1 MHEDHKILEI
11 TDEEALKKENLTI
24 ENTKNEFDID
34 IKKLEELKNKIE
46 NEMKEID
53 NTYIKVDKETTK
65 SYELKREKLN
75 KEESDLKEKLKTEV
89 TKIKEKFELSL
100 TEINN
105 IAKTCEKILKGI
117 NNLEKEKN
125 DMIKTLSYISKININ
140 KEKMRLL
147 FQELMKN
154 LKISYIENENT
165 IKYEE
170 YFFNGIPI
178 PSNIKFNDISTN
190 SFKISWNLDDIN
202 LLNIDK
208 KEIKY
213 RIEIKKE
220 NKKEKFKQIY
230 EGNDNNYLIDNLDK
244 NTNYEIKLCS
254 IYNDIISN
262 YTQIYKIK
270 TKNFEIDSL
279 ILSEIE
285 RGKEFLNK
293 LYEWTGYKSME
304 LLYRGTKDGSGANIF
319 HNKCDNQGP
328 TLCLIQNDKN
338 NIFGGYASISWV
350 SDNEG
355 YKYANSSFLFTLTN
369 IHDTA
374 PTKFNNMNYPQY
386 AVNHSSSSGPTFGG
400 GHDIYVSDNYFNNNR
415 SYCNFGHTYLDSL
428 GKGKSIFTG
437 DANNSNTKVN
447 IKELEVFKLK

>member
-1 MHEDHKILEI
+1 MHDDHKILEI
-11 TDEEALKKENLTI
+11 TDEEALQKENLTI
-24 ENTKNEFDID
+24 ENTINEFVVN

-89 TKIKEKFELSL
+89 TKIKEKFELTL

-105 IAKTCEKILKGI
+105 ISKISEKIIKGI
-117 NNLEKEKN
+117 NNLEKEEKN
-125 DMIKTLSYISKININ
+125 MIKICAYISKININ
-140 KEKMRLL
+140 KEKMRIL

-178 PSNIKFNDISTN
+178 PSNIKFNDISSN
-190 SFKISWNLDDIN
+190 SLKLSWNLDDIN
-202 LLNIDK
+202 ISNIDK

-244 NTNYEIKLCS
+244 NTNYD
-254 IYNDIISN
+254 NTIIS
-262 YTQIYKIK
+262 
-270 TKNFEIDSL
+270 
-279 ILSEIE
+279 
-285 RGKEFLNK
+285 
-293 LYEWTGYKSME
+293 
-304 LLYRGTKDGSGANIF
+304 
-319 HNKCDNQGP
+319 
-328 TLCLIQNDKN
+328 
-338 NIFGGYASISWV
+338 
-350 SDNEG
+350 
-355 YKYANSSFLFTLTN
+355 
-369 IHDTA
+369 
-374 PTKFNNMNYPQY
+374 
-386 AVNHSSSSGPTFGG
+386 
-400 GHDIYVSDNYFNNNR
+400 
-415 SYCNFGHTYLDSL
+415 
-428 GKGKSIFTG
+428 
-437 DANNSNTKVN
+437 
-447 IKELEVFKLK
+447 

>member
-1 MHEDHKILEI
+1 MHDDHKILEI
-11 TDEEALKKENLTI
+11 TDEEALQNENLTI
-24 ENTKNEFDID
+24 ENSKDEFDIN

-100 TEINN
+100 TEINKKT
-105 IAKTCEKILKGI
+105 KTCEKILKGI

-140 KEKMRLL
+140 KEKMRIL

-154 LKISYIENENT
+154 LKISYIEKENT

-213 RIEIKKE
+213 RIEMKKE

-244 NTNYEIKLCS
+244 NTNY
-254 IYNDIISN
+254 
-262 YTQIYKIK
+262 
-270 TKNFEIDSL
+270 
-279 ILSEIE
+279 
-285 RGKEFLNK
+285 
-293 LYEWTGYKSME
+293 
-304 LLYRGTKDGSGANIF
+304 
-319 HNKCDNQGP
+319 
-328 TLCLIQNDKN
+328 
-338 NIFGGYASISWV
+338 
-350 SDNEG
+350 
-355 YKYANSSFLFTLTN
+355 
-369 IHDTA
+369 
-374 PTKFNNMNYPQY
+374 
-386 AVNHSSSSGPTFGG
+386 
-400 GHDIYVSDNYFNNNR
+400 
-415 SYCNFGHTYLDSL
+415 
-428 GKGKSIFTG
+428 
-437 DANNSNTKVN
+437 
-447 IKELEVFKLK
+447 